1 MRAPLRRAS
10 RCRRSRLG
18 AGLLLPLALAA
29 CGRPEPPPA
38 ATAPAALQPL
48 YDACVAAMLQS
59 TCRVVR
65 DTSAPP
71 SPGAD
76 LVFVA
81 GVGPVD
87 AQAYRALRASGDAMC
102 SVMRDACAADWNGPQ
117 CRTARSLWEPSIPP
131 PR

>member
-1 MRAPLRRAS
+1 MSARRTSRRRLLRLS
-10 RCRRSRLG
+10 
-18 AGLLLPLALAA
+18 AGLLLPLALAG

-38 ATAPAALQPL
+38 AAAAAAVQPL
-48 YDACVAAMLQS
+48 YEACVAAMVQS

-102 SVMRDACAADWNGPQ
+102 GVMRDACAADWNGPQ
-117 CRTARSLWEPSIPP
+117 CRTARSLWEPSIPL

>member
-1 MRAPLRRAS
+1 MSARRTS
-10 RCRRSRLG
+10 RRRRFRLS
-18 AGLLLPLALAA
+18 AGLLLPLALSG

-38 ATAPAALQPL
+38 AAPPAAVQPL
-48 YDACVAAMLQS
+48 YEACVAAMVQS

-102 SVMRDACAADWNGPQ
+102 GVMRDACAADWSGPQ
-117 CRTARSLWEPSIPP
+117 CRTARSLWEPSIPL

>member
-1 MRAPLRRAS
+1 MSARRTSRRRLLRLS
-10 RCRRSRLG
+10 
-18 AGLLLPLALAA
+18 AGLLLPLALAG
-29 CGRPEPPPA
+29 CGRPERPPA
-38 ATAPAALQPL
+38 AAAPAAVQPL
-48 YDACVAAMLQS
+48 YEACVAAMVQS

-102 SVMRDACAADWNGPQ
+102 GVMRDACAADWNGPQ
-117 CRTARSLWEPSIPP
+117 CRTARSLWEPSIPL

>member
-1 MRAPLRRAS
+1 MKAPLRRTP
-10 RCRRSRLG
+10 RRRPGRLSV
-18 AGLLLPLALAA
+18 GLLLPLALAG

-38 ATAPAALQPL
+38 ATARAALQPL
-48 YDACVAAMLQS
+48 YEACMAAMLQS

-102 SVMRDACAADWNGPQ
+102 SVMREACAADWNGPQ
-117 CRTARSLWEPSIPP
+117 CRTARSLWEPSIPL

>member
-1 MRAPLRRAS
+1 MSARRTS
-10 RCRRSRLG
+10 RRRRFRLS
-18 AGLLLPLALAA
+18 AGLLLPLALAG

-38 ATAPAALQPL
+38 ASAPAAVQSL
-48 YDACVAAMLQS
+48 YEACVAAMVQS

-117 CRTARSLWEPSIPP
+117 CRTARSLWEPSIPL